1 MKTECLHY
9 ILSMIISDFT
19 SNANQEDIEKY
30 KRLYPNMEWD
40 LGFDKALKKSA
51 ENKTCTKYIIEDLYK
66 FMKQE
71 NLLGDFDLS

>member
-9 ILSMIISDFT
+9 ILSTIISDFT
-19 SNANQEDIEKY
+19 SNASQEEIEKY

-51 ENKTCTKYIIEDLYK
+51 KNKICTKYIIEDLYK

-71 NLLGDFDLS
+71 NLLGDFDL